1 MNILEINGLSKQF
14 ANTKALDGVSFNVAE
29 GEICGL
35 LGPNGA
41 GKTTLLRILNNLILN
56 DEV

>member
-1 MNILEINGLSKQF
+1 MSAVEVEAVTKRYGEREVLRSLSLNIC
-14 ANTKALDGVSFNVAE
+14 E

-41 GKTTLLRILNNLILN
+41 GKTTLLRILMGS
-56 DEV
+56 